1 MELKKI
7 FPSAKRSLISL
18 EKNGLV
24 RKETKGNVK
33 IKKNNT
39 KENITLNEYQ
49 DTAINKILASINSN
63 CVYLLDGLTGSGK
76 TEVYM
81 TVMENVI
88 ESGNQCLVLLPEIGL
103 TPQLIQRFK
112 NRFDVQIGIQHSGLS
127 NIERLKHWQD
137 SKSGKAKIILGTRS
151 RYLDAS

>member
-1 MELKKI
+1 MYLKKI

-112 NRFDVQIGIQHSGLS
+112 NRFDVQIGIQHSGL
-127 NIERLKHWQD
+127 
-137 SKSGKAKIILGTRS
+137 
-151 RYLDAS
+151 